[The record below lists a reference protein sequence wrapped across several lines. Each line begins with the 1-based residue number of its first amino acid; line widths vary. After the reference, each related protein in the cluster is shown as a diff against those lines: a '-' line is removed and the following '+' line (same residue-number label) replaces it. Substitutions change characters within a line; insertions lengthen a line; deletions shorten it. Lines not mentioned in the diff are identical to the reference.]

1 MTETNFG
8 NPTPQV
14 SGIVPFF
21 SGGQTFSSLI
31 FLAKPTSPSNPT
43 RVSTSSW
50 NHLEAHRLLNS
61 MTKHTYPYQKNLL
74 CHGMMNDGRC
84 NNYIKNYDPKE
95 FRFCSQYHNCIQ
107 QGCANQRNHPN
118 GTDYRYCPDHRCDHQ
133 DCTNPKSPPS
143 SFCASHTCAA
153 PSCLARCPG
162 ATGDAHDPSRHCE
175 RHRMCATAGCR
186 RFAHV
191 NEHGV
196 PSAHCGEHH
205 CRFEQQPP
213 CNNGRVAGTEDLATR
228 CRRAGCDARVIE
240 GGALCVDHTCIYR
253 SCQNERS
260 ALGHF
265 CTDHNCSAPGCQQL
279 RATVVLSQTMM
290 MLGGLNL
297 NLPLSPY
304 CRAHVCGQEGC
315 AEPAAANG
323 ASGPRE

>member
-1 MTETNFG
+1 MSRRKRL
-8 NPTPQV
+8 TPQELERLCSYATPAGRCPYSRV
-14 SGIVPFF
+14 TLTRDGNRY
-21 SGGQTFSSLI
+21 
-31 FLAKPTSPSNPT
+31 PSRFCKLHCCKKIDTN
-43 RVSTSSW
+43 
-50 NHLEAHRLLNS
+50 NAACLN
-61 MTKHTYPYQKNLL
+61 MRTNNKGYCQQHLL
-74 CHGMMNDGRC
+74 CQGMMNDGRC

-162 ATGDAHDPSRHCE
+162 ATGDAHDPSRHCD

-205 CRFEQQPP
+205 CRFDQQPP
-213 CNNGRVAGTEDLATR
+213 CNNGRVAGTEGTCVTHTCEDRGCGRVKTAHMADAGGAAGR
-228 CRRAGCDARVIE
+228 YCKRHECDREGCWERRWLGNWCVRHTCARRDCERE
-240 GGALCVDHTCIYR
+240 GGIGD
-253 SCQNERS
+253 
-260 ALGHF
+260 F
-265 CTDHNCSAPGCQQL
+265 CDRHRICGTPGCE
-279 RATVVLSQTMM
+279 RFRHFDGENVRDT
-290 MLGGLNL
+290 
-297 NLPLSPY
+297 
-304 CRAHVCGQEGC
+304 CE
-315 AEPAAANG
+315 E
-323 ASGPRE
+323 RE